1 MSSLDFLQSI
11 TTSSSPK
18 YAEANTSMTMMYG
31 LSVALHLLL
40 FLIVMF
46 SQSLNPV
53 PIVPFAVQV
62 DLVSF
67 SPGPPDGSS
76 SLSSEKSIEQSEES
90 ASSPSPAKK
99 SESAIKQPEAGTK
112 EQSKVEVKSEKESD
126 APVKSLQKKSIKP
139 ENEVKVESEAPVE
152 QPKVEPKPEPK
163 PKPEPEVKTKSEPK
177 PEPEIVEKAEIHE
190 PVVAKP
196 KESLKKRS
204 YDSEKV
210 EKANKEA
217 VATKET
223 SKTDSPPTKEVASN
237 SGSEKGDTAK
247 EANSPPSKEKASGSN
262 NTSKSGGVTEGD
274 GEGDLTA
281 ALSRMKSKVESQSAA
296 AKKGSGG
303 GSGSGVSRGSGGA
316 ISSGGQGSGTTS
328 EAIGLYNLELMYK
341 IRQNWSFN
349 EKLAGA
355 DGKQEVRILIK
366 ILQNGEIRD
375 IWFETRSG
383 NDHLD
388 ESALKAVKKS
398 NPLSPLPSGY
408 TSYDIGLIFTP
419 SGLK

>member
-76 SLSSEKSIEQSEES
+76 SLSSKKSIEQSEES
-90 ASSPSPAKK
+90 ASSPPPAKK

-112 EQSKVEVKSEKESD
+112 EQSKVEVKSENKSD

-139 ENEVKVESEAPVE
+139 ENEVKVKSEEPVE

-163 PKPEPEVKTKSEPK
+163 PKPEPEVKTKPEPK

-247 EANSPPSKEKASGSN
+247 EANSPSKEKASGSN
-262 NTSKSGGVTEGD
+262 TSKSGVTEGD

-296 AKKGSGG
+296 KKGSGG
-303 GSGSGVSRGSGGA
+303 GSGSGASRGSGGA

-328 EAIGLYNLELMYK
+328 EAIGLYNLELTYK

-355 DGKQEVRILIK
+355 DGKLEAKIMIK
-366 ILQNGEIRD
+366 ILQNGEVRD

-383 NDHLD
+383 NAYLD
-388 ESALKAVKKS
+388 ESAVKAIKKS
-398 NPLSPLPSGY
+398 IPLPTLPAGY
-408 TSYDIGLIFTP
+408 TSYDIGIIFTP
-419 SGLK
+419 EGLK

>member
-40 FLIVMF
+40 LLIVMF

-76 SLSSEKSIEQSEES
+76 SLSSKKSIEQSEES
-90 ASSPSPAKK
+90 ASSPPPAKK

-112 EQSKVEVKSEKESD
+112 EQSKVEVKSENKSD

-139 ENEVKVESEAPVE
+139 ENEVKVKSEEPVE
-152 QPKVEPKPEPK
+152 QPKVEPE
-163 PKPEPEVKTKSEPK
+163 PEPEVKTKPEPK

-204 YDSEKV
+204 YDSAKV

-223 SKTDSPPTKEVASN
+223 SKTGSPPTKEVASN

-247 EANSPPSKEKASGSN
+247 EANSPSKEKASGG
-262 NTSKSGGVTEGD
+262 NTSKSGITEGD

-281 ALSRMKSKVESQSAA
+281 ALSRMKSKVESQSV

-303 GSGSGVSRGSGGA
+303 GSGSGGSRGSGGA

-355 DGKQEVRILIK
+355 DGKLEVRILIK

-398 NPLSPLPSGY
+398 NPLSPLPAGY